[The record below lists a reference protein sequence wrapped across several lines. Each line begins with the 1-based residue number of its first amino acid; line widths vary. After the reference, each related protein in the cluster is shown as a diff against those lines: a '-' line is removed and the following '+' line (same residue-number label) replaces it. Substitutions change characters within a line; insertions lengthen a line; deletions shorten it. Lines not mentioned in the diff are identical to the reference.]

1 MMLKYCYL
9 SDMDRQQKVQFRS
22 ELFRHLDGIVTIP
35 TAYLLHSSGVLDFII
50 NEQSTTLDSIASKFN
65 ANDGYL
71 NVAFRVI
78 ASQGW
83 LEYSTDGDIIS
94 ISMNDRSE
102 IAFGLMPL
110 YQDAAELINIS
121 GHFHPR
127 KFEEEP
133 FKYLDKLF
141 RNFKDRYG
149 LETAIDPIELE
160 IQNQILRHIEGIIVG
175 PSIVSLGMGGMFHKY
190 FMKASF
196 RPDEFHNNGRNFERL
211 LDIFTDLGWFDKR
224 NDTYSFTEKGLFF
237 ARRASAYGVTVS
249 YIPAFRKLNDLL
261 FGDPKIFWDLPKGAK
276 EIHVDREMNVW
287 GSGGA
292 HSTYFKKID
301 EIIIDIFNKPI
312 EEQPKGI
319 VDMGCGNGAF
329 LIHLF
334 EVIESRTLRGQLL
347 EEHPLFLV
355 GADYNKAALDVT
367 RSNIVMANI
376 WAKVI
381 WGDIGRPDL
390 LADNLQE
397 NYGIHL
403 GELLNVRTFLD
414 HNRIWSDP
422 IAEGDIESA
431 SSGAFAFRGKRLSNE
446 LVEANLKEHFAKW
459 TPYVQKYG
467 LLVIELHT
475 IAPDITARNL
485 GKTAATAYDATHGFS
500 DQYIVEVDIFNEVAS
515 RAGLFPV
522 EKYFTKFPN
531 SELATVSINLLK
543 AKK

>member
-1 MMLKYCYL
+1 
-9 SDMDRQQKVQFRS
+9 MDKTTKGKLRS

-35 TAYLLHSSGVLDFII
+35 TAHLLQTSGVLDYIL
-50 NEQSTTLDSIASKFN
+50 ERGTTTLESVTKEFS
-65 ANDGYL
+65 ANEGYL
-71 NVAFRVI
+71 NVALRVL

-83 LEYSTDGDIIS
+83 LTYTSANEEIS
-94 ISMNDRSE
+94 ISTNKRSE
-102 IAFGLMPL
+102 IAFKLIPH
-110 YQDAAELINIS
+110 YADACELINIS

-133 FKYLDKLF
+133 FNYLHKLF
-141 RNFKDRYG
+141 VKYKDGYG
-149 LETAIDPIELE
+149 LHESDDPLINE
-160 IQNQILRHIEGIIVG
+160 IQNQILSHIEGVIVG

-196 RPDEFHNNGRNFERL
+196 RPDEFHHNGKNFDKL
-211 LDIFTDLGWFDKR
+211 LDIFANIGWFDKK

-249 YIPAFRKLNDLL
+249 YIPAFRKMNELI
-261 FGDPKIFWDLPKGAK
+261 FGDPTLFWNLPKGAK

-312 EEQPKGI
+312 DEQPKGI

-334 EVIESRTLRGQLL
+334 DVIENRTLRGQLL

-390 LADNLQE
+390 LAENLSE
-397 NYGIHL
+397 NYGIEL
-403 GELLNVRTFLD
+403 SELLNVRTFLD
-414 HNRIWSDP
+414 HNRIWEDP
-422 IAEGDIESA
+422 QLDIGNLVSK
-431 SSGAFAFRGKRLSNE
+431 SSGAFAFRGRRLSNE
-446 LVEANLKEHFAKW
+446 EVEANLKEHFMKW
-459 TPYVQKYG
+459 APYVKKYG

-475 IAPDITARNL
+475 IDPSITADNL

-500 DQYIVEVDIFNEVAS
+500 DQYIVEVGIFNEVAS
-515 RAGLFPV
+515 RAGLYPV
-522 EKYFTKFPN
+522 DKYFTKFPD

-543 AKK
+543 SKD